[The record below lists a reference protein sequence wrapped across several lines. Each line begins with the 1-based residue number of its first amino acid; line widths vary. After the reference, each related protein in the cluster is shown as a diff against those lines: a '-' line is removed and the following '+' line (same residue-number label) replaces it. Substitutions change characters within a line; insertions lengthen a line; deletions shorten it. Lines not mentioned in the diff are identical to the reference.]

1 VKTLIKQLLLLTTI
15 TAIVALFFLTL
26 GINIFVSILL
36 GLVTQFICYNG
47 FTYVVSTIAALRIRK
62 IELERIKELTFQLV
76 EVACPCDN
84 KHKQVIPVRLNTNNQ
99 YTCNTCKKTIKVYIN
114 IDTAV
119 ATEPILQTD
128 TQKIIVQTDDN
139 TR

>member
-1 VKTLIKQLLLLTTI
+1 MKTLIKQLLLLTTI
-15 TAIVALFFLTL
+15 TAIVALFFLSL
-26 GINIFVSILL
+26 GINLFISILL
-36 GLVTQFICYNG
+36 GIVAQFICYNG
-47 FTYVVSTIAALRIRK
+47 FIYVINTIAAIRVRK

-84 KHKQVIPVRLNTNNQ
+84 KHKQIIPVRLNTNNQ

-128 TQKIIVQTDDN
+128 TQKITLQKDDN
-139 TR
+139 T